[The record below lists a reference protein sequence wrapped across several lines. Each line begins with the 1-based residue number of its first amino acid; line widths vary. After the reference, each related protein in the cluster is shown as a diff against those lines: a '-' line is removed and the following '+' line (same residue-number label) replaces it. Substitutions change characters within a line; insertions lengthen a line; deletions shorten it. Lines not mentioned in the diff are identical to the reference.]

1 MGAFEVIL
9 GVVLALASTIIIVTV
24 TLQETKGGLG
34 SMYGGAGGD
43 SFFDKNMNRTREA
56 TLLRATKF
64 AGICLFVVT
73 VVLGFVV
80 AR

>member
-1 MGAFEVIL
+1 MGIMEIIL
-9 GVVLALASTIIIVTV
+9 GVVLLAACTVIIISV

-34 SMYGGAGGD
+34 SLYGGND
-43 SFFDKNMNRTREA
+43 SFFDKNIGRTREA
-56 TLLRATKF
+56 MLIRATKY

-73 VVLGFVV
+73 VALGFII

>member
-1 MGAFEVIL
+1 MGAFEIIL
-9 GVVLALASTIIIVTV
+9 GAVLVLASIIIIGTV

-34 SMYGGAGGD
+34 SLYGGAGD
-43 SFFDKNMNRTREA
+43 SFFDKNLNRTREA

-64 AGICLFVVT
+64 AGICLFAVT
-73 VVLGFVV
+73 ILLGFMV